1 MRYVLSAA
9 AQDDIR
15 DILGWTHERFGE
27 AARLRY
33 QALLATALRDLSHQP
48 ARPGSVERPEL
59 GPGVRSWHL
68 HLSRERARTD
78 TGMVRRPGHF
88 VIYRVEAERILVGR
102 VLHDA
107 MELAR
112 HLDAGAPR
120 K

>member
-1 MRYVLSAA
+1 MRYVLPAA

-15 DILGWTHERFGE
+15 DLLGWTHERFGA
-27 AARLRY
+27 AARVRY
-33 QALLATALRDLSHQP
+33 QALLATALRDLAHQP

-59 GPGVRSWHL
+59 GQGVRSWHL
-68 HLSRERARTD
+68 QLSRERARND
-78 TGMVRRPGHF
+78 PGVVRRPRHF
-88 VIYRVEAERILVGR
+88 VIYRVEAERILIGR

-112 HLDAGAPR
+112 HLDADAPW